1 MCKKM
6 EIFCFSENLGNKIC
20 ILKEIKEMKLNFNYQ
35 FAKNFFNENELKQIK
50 PYVELANEVLTSKT
64 GAGNDFLGWTD
75 LPENYDKDE
84 FARIK
89 KAAEKI
95 KNDSDVLVVIG
106 IGGSYLGAKAAIE
119 FLSHSFYNNLPK
131 EKRKTPEIY
140 FAGTNMSGV
149 YLQHLIEVVGDR
161 DFSVNVISKSG
172 TTTEPAIAFR
182 VFKKMLEEKYGKE
195 EAAKRIY
202 ATTDKEKGALKTLA
216 TAEGYETFVVPDN
229 VGGRFSVLTAVGLL
243 PIAAAGINIDD
254 LMAGAKDA
262 MNDFANK
269 NMDENQAL
277 QYAAV
282 RNILHRKG
290 KDLELMVNY
299 EPRVHYLAEWWKQL
313 FGESEGKDGKGLYP
327 TSADFSADLHSLG
340 QYIQEGQRLFFETV
354 VSIGKPE
361 VEFVI
366 ESDKDNLD
374 GLNFIAGKTLDY
386 VNKKATDGVILAHID
401 GNVPNLGVN
410 IPEATPY
417 HLGYTFY
424 FFEKACGVSGYL
436 LGVNPFDQPG
446 VEAYKKNMFALLGKP
461 GYEEAGKELE
471 KKLNEVK

>member
-1 MCKKM
+1 
-6 EIFCFSENLGNKIC
+6 
-20 ILKEIKEMKLNFNYQ
+20 MKLNFNYQ

-50 PYVELANEVLTSKT
+50 PYVELANEVLTSKS
-64 GAGNDFLGWTD
+64 GAGSDFLGWVD

-95 KNDSDVLVVIG
+95 KNDSEVLIVIG

-131 EKRKTPEIY
+131 DKRKTPEIY

-340 QYIQEGQRLFFETV
+340 QYIQEGKRLFFETV

-401 GNVPNLGVN
+401 GNVPNLGLN

>member
-1 MCKKM
+1 
-6 EIFCFSENLGNKIC
+6 
-20 ILKEIKEMKLNFNYQ
+20 MKLNFSYQ
-35 FAKNFFNENELKQIK
+35 FAKNFFNEDELKQIK
-50 PYVELANEVLTSKT
+50 SYVELANEVLTSKT
-64 GAGNDFLGWTD
+64 GAGNDFLGWVD
-75 LPENYDKDE
+75 LPETYDKDE

-95 KNDSDVLVVIG
+95 KNDSEVLVVIG

-131 EKRKTPEIY
+131 DKRKTPEIY

-149 YLQHLIEVVGDR
+149 YLQHLIDVVGDR

-262 MNDFANK
+262 MNDFSNK

-313 FGESEGKDGKGLYP
+313 FGESEGKEGKGLYP

-340 QYIQEGQRLFFETV
+340 QYIQQGQRLFFETV

-366 ESDKDNLD
+366 ESDKENLD

-386 VNKKATDGVILAHID
+386 VNKKATDGVILAHVD
-401 GNVPNLGVN
+401 GKVPNLGVN
-410 IPEATPY
+410 IPEVTPY

>member
-1 MCKKM
+1 
-6 EIFCFSENLGNKIC
+6 
-20 ILKEIKEMKLNFNYQ
+20 MKLNFSYQ
-35 FAKNFFNENELKQIK
+35 FAKNFFNEDELKQIK

-64 GAGNDFLGWTD
+64 GAGNDFLGWVD
-75 LPENYDKDE
+75 LPETYDKDE
-84 FARIK
+84 FSRIK

-95 KNDSDVLVVIG
+95 KNDSEVLVVIG

-119 FLSHSFYNNLPK
+119 FLSHSFYNNLSK
-131 EKRKTPEIY
+131 DKRKTPEIY

-149 YLQHLIEVVGDR
+149 YLQHLIDVVGDR

-202 ATTDKEKGALKTLA
+202 ATTDKAKGALKTLA

-243 PIAAAGINIDD
+243 PIAAAGIDIDD

-262 MNDFANK
+262 MNNFANK

-313 FGESEGKDGKGLYP
+313 FGESEGKEGKGLYP

-340 QYIQEGQRLFFETV
+340 QYIQQGQRLFFETV

-366 ESDKDNLD
+366 ESDKENLD

-386 VNKKATDGVILAHID
+386 VNKKATDGVILAHVD
-401 GNVPNLGVN
+401 GNVPNLGIN
-410 IPEATPY
+410 IPEVTPY

>member
-1 MCKKM
+1 M
-6 EIFCFSENLGNKIC
+6 E
-20 ILKEIKEMKLNFNYQ
+20 KLNFNYQ
-35 FAKNFFNENELKQIK
+35 FAKNFFNENELRQIK
-50 PYVELANEVLTSKT
+50 PYVELANEVLTSKS
-64 GAGNDFLGWTD
+64 GAGSDFLGWVD

-95 KNDSDVLVVIG
+95 KNDSEVLIVIG

-131 EKRKTPEIY
+131 DKRKTPEIY

-243 PIAAAGINIDD
+243 PIAAAGINIDE

-277 QYAAV
+277 QYAAA

-340 QYIQEGQRLFFETV
+340 QYIQEGKRLFFETV